1 MGMQRS
7 WHKRLSRTL
16 FALQQGSAQRV
27 VFYYPGEE
35 PTFVEDAHVT
45 VFRNGLVEVE
55 HRHEHVSTHIQNVE
69 ILWTSKPGAPNSL
82 RPFTLIKSDSSRLPN

>member
-1 MGMQRS
+1 MA
-7 WHKRLSRTL
+7 WHKSLTRLLHS
-16 FALQQGSAQRV
+16 LQHGPAQRV

-45 VFRNGLVEVE
+45 VFRNGMVEVK

-69 ILWTSKPGAPNSL
+69 ILWTSAPDQKSPGRA
-82 RPFTLIKSDSSRLPN
+82 FTLIKSDISK